1 MENASKALFI
11 SGGMLIAILLLT
23 FFSYMFSRVGE
34 QTASIYDQMEEADIR
49 EFNQKF
55 LQYDTG
61 DYDKENRYITIQDVV
76 TIVNLAIQSNKEQ
89 KYTDEIVVRVEKCA
103 CKSQPSDKKWTNA
116 YKKDI
121 NKIMEN
127 HITDVK
133 ENAKFTCDVGLKNQ
147 YGISVVSEIEI
158 NLIKE

>member
-76 TIVNLAIQSNKEQ
+76 TIVNLAIQ
-89 KYTDEIVVRVEKCA
+89 I
-103 CKSQPSDKKWTNA
+103 
-116 YKKDI
+116 
-121 NKIMEN
+121 
-127 HITDVK
+127 
-133 ENAKFTCDVGLKNQ
+133 
-147 YGISVVSEIEI
+147 
-158 NLIKE
+158 